1 MGDKLHIVSDNI
13 SFFIIE
19 HIVLQTLVSSDTHW
33 ISRFAHNFVDWSCA
47 GFLILVKGFLE
58 FFVQLVDF
66 WLDFVDWNHVL
77 FKVGPVLFETLLG
90 KQHDEDWFVFTFNES
105 DDGQWRVEVKE
116 VEDKDFDDEGIIV
129 VLLVLMVLIVAYL
142 GS

>member
-1 MGDKLHIVSDNI
+1 
-13 SFFIIE
+13 
-19 HIVLQTLVSSDTHW
+19 
-33 ISRFAHNFVDWSCA
+33 
-47 GFLILVKGFLE
+47 
-58 FFVQLVDF
+58 
-66 WLDFVDWNHVL
+66 
-77 FKVGPVLFETLLG
+77 LG